1 MSGKNFSLHIK
12 AQCFTCVDVH
22 LRLSCVSFKE
32 VSQADETYN
41 SGADGNLTKA
51 SEQLLLSQ
59 TSRLR
64 SRNAEGVGKKLQMD
78 L

>member
-1 MSGKNFSLHIK
+1 MY
-12 AQCFTCVDVH
+12 
-22 LRLSCVSFKE
+22 LSKKLVK
-32 VSQADETYN
+32 QMKHNN

-64 SRNAEGVGKKLQMD
+64 SRNAEGVGKKLHMD

>member
-1 MSGKNFSLHIK
+1 MRLM
-12 AQCFTCVDVH
+12 
-22 LRLSCVSFKE
+22 LSCISFEE
-32 VSQADETYN
+32 VSQVNETFN

-51 SEQLLLSQ
+51 SEKLLLSQ

-64 SRNAEGVGKKLQMD
+64 SRKAEQVGRKRD